1 MTLKD
6 HNSKLISAVCACIFM
21 FVLEA
26 GRLNAQATAGIVG
39 TVTDMSGA
47 AIAGARAQVKNVG
60 TGVTQNATAVATN
73 PFAGVSLNSSVGRIT
88 ATNGTPRQIQL
99 ALKIV
104 F

>member
-26 GRLNAQATAGIVG
+26 GRLNAQAT
-39 TVTDMSGA
+39 
-47 AIAGARAQVKNVG
+47 AGARAQVKNVG